1 MLPAALAIISQV
13 VAEGLGY
20 CPCIGGLGSLADVRP
35 LVATSDRNGSCM
47 RGKDSDAGTGEAL
60 RCYSPDY
67 GANCR
72 LHDAN
77 TSLCS
82 GESAHWTIDSVARCR
97 KWCFVDPV
105 SECDSSMSSM
115 HHTHR
120 QHDQPYVGQASLGL
134 ACAGCVSDGANIRD
148 TVRVHS
154 CRENLRCESGRIECD
169 VSNASHR
176 SIASTH
182 RTRRQQ
188 PCFAPLLSLSAAA
201 SDPQVK
207 TRHKTSAPWST
218 HGSAAC
224 N

>member
-115 HHTHR
+115 HHTGSTTSR
-120 QHDQPYVGQASLGL
+120 TSVKPAS
-134 ACAGCVSDGANIRD
+134 AG
-148 TVRVHS
+148 RV
-154 CRENLRCESGRIECD
+154 
-169 VSNASHR
+169 
-176 SIASTH
+176 
-182 RTRRQQ
+182 Q
-188 PCFAPLLSLSAAA
+188 
-201 SDPQVK
+201 
-207 TRHKTSAPWST
+207 
-218 HGSAAC
+218 AAC
-224 N
+224 QMVQTFEIPFEFTVAEKIYVVRAVASSAT